1 LKQGGRWIKS
11 MEDDDF
17 SVPSFFFKGNFEV
30 GNRGRWEV
38 EERGLLG
45 QWRGAVEKEAE
56 EEEEEEGPQ
65 VFDEREIERRGL
77 EMMRRCERME
87 EEMGKLWLEKF
98 EEMGGF
104 TDYILFVG
112 SHTQRQ
118 PEKLH
123 NIFVFPQNR
132 FHWVFLNFYFNNF
145 MFLFLVGL

>member
-1 LKQGGRWIKS
+1 

-77 EMMRRCERME
+77 EMMRRCERMA
-87 EEMGKLWLEKF
+87 EEMGKL
-98 EEMGGF
+98 
-104 TDYILFVG
+104 
-112 SHTQRQ
+112 
-118 PEKLH
+118 
-123 NIFVFPQNR
+123 
-132 FHWVFLNFYFNNF
+132 LNFLYQSGIKQTSYVYK
-145 MFLFLVGL
+145 LK